1 MPFIPTPLDGGVVY
15 TIHADRRVLVADSP
29 DSTAWLPGADEA
41 CMRGGAERSSGWLPI
56 GVRPGAPP
64 NARRCSFDA
73 ATAEAMLERFAA
85 QHGVAMRDA
94 FGATSCEHRPAH
106 RRKAYVTSLSRE
118 LAPDSFHADSEALG
132 PLAGRLLG
140 LLRLLHLAGL
150 ASSRRELLTVLAYP
164 HEAWP
169 EAWGGHTEFAASV
182 SGEEVAGGVDAD
194 GEARRAALRL
204 VPSPGRSV
212 VFHGALH
219 HRAAWPSADAGSG
232 RAGSP
237 AGLRW
242 SVVMQLSCE
251 VSDARR
257 GGGGGG
263 TTAASSVAG
272 ELLARAERLERELGL
287 EHGSSSVGAAVA
299 LTLVEMLLPAVL
311 GLAWLGWRA
320 RRPVPAAVTVLFAAL
335 VLGLHLDSFA

>member
-73 ATAEAMLERFAA
+73 ATAEATRAFCGAA
-85 QHGVAMRDA
+85 R
-94 FGATSCEHRPAH
+94 CEHRPAH

-182 SGEEVAGGVDAD
+182 DGEEVAGGVDAD

-204 VPSPGRSV
+204 VPSPGS
-212 VFHGALH
+212 L
-219 HRAAWPSADAGSG
+219 
-232 RAGSP
+232 
-237 AGLRW
+237 
-242 SVVMQLSCE
+242 
-251 VSDARR
+251 
-257 GGGGGG
+257 
-263 TTAASSVAG
+263 
-272 ELLARAERLERELGL
+272 
-287 EHGSSSVGAAVA
+287 
-299 LTLVEMLLPAVL
+299 
-311 GLAWLGWRA
+311 
-320 RRPVPAAVTVLFAAL
+320 
-335 VLGLHLDSFA
+335 